1 MSGNQNYIN
10 HVALVLDASSSM
22 SHLSGKV
29 VEVADQQI
37 AYLARR
43 SKELDQ
49 ETRVTV
55 YVFADKVECVIYD
68 KDVLRMP
75 SLKQLYRVGGM
86 TALLAATL
94 KSQRELT
101 QTAQLYGDHSFLT
114 FVLTDGQENASHR
127 CPDAP
132 TKNPREL
139 VQAVAKLMQTQEDN
153 WTLAVLV
160 PDQMGKREAMQCGFP
175 KDNIAIWDATSTQGL
190 EEAGQVIQQA
200 TENFM
205 MGRAQGIRGSRAVF
219 STGAEAVN
227 KDTIKA
233 AGLTPVNPS
242 EYQLIPVAREAA
254 IREWVRVQHRQDSDS
269 GDHVRR
275 SVRSGAARVSP
286 SSAATGMDSQSFQ
299 PGDAITDPLGQQNVG
314 GRAPRRRATRSP
326 PPPGRRRHARV
337 GLAARRPSPP
347 RPPRGSVPSSGRRG
361 RR

>member
-1 MSGNQNYIN
+1 MSGSQNYIN

-22 SHLSGKV
+22 SHLSSKV

-43 SKELDQ
+43 SGELEQ

-86 TALLAATL
+86 TALLAAAL
-94 KSQRELT
+94 KSQRELA

-127 CPDAP
+127 SPDAP
-132 TKNPREL
+132 SRDPRAL
-139 VQAVAKLMQTQEDN
+139 VKAVSEMIETQQDN

-175 KDNIAIWDATSTQGL
+175 KDNIAIWDATSTRGL
-190 EEAGQVIQQA
+190 EEAGQVIRQA

-205 MGRAQGIRGSRAVF
+205 VGRAQGIRGSRAVF
-219 STGAEAVN
+219 STGADAVN
-227 KDTIKA
+227 EDTIKA
-233 AGLTPVNPS
+233 AGLTPVDPS
-242 EYQLIPVAREAA
+242 KYQLIPVARDAA
-254 IREWVRVQHRQDSDS
+254 IRDWVIECGHTYRTGCAFYQLSKSEKIQARKQIAVLEKKTDRVYTGPEARALLGLPD
-269 GDHVRR
+269 
-275 SVRSGAARVSP
+275 AEARVKP
-286 SSAATGMDSQSFQ
+286 DHNDDFTIFVQSTSVNRKLV
-299 PGDAITDPLGQQNVG
+299 AH
-314 GRAPRRRATRSP
+314 TR
-326 PPPGRRRHARV
+326 
-337 GLAARRPSPP
+337 LLLMI
-347 RPPRGSVPSSGRRG
+347 
-361 RR
+361 

>member
-22 SHLSGKV
+22 SHLSRKV
-29 VEVADQQI
+29 VDVADQQI

-55 YVFADKVECVIYD
+55 YVFADTVECVIYD

-94 KSQRELT
+94 KSQRELA

-114 FVLTDGQENASHR
+114 FVLTDGQENASHH
-127 CPDAP
+127 CVDAP
-132 TKNPREL
+132 ARDPREL
-139 VQAVAKLMQTQEDN
+139 IRAVAKMIETQEDN

-160 PDQMGKREAMQCGFP
+160 PDQMGKREATQCGFP

-200 TENFM
+200 TEKFM
-205 MGRAQGIRGSRAVF
+205 VGRSQGIRGSRAVF
-219 STGAEAVN
+219 SMGAEAVN
-227 KDTIKA
+227 EDTIKA
-233 AGLTPVNPS
+233 AGLIPVNPS
-242 EYQLIPVAREAA
+242 EYQLVPVAREAA
-254 IREWVRVQHRQDSDS
+254 IREWVVECGHTYRTGCAFYQLSKSEKIQAKKQIAVLEKKTDRVYTGPEARALLGLPDREVRVKP
-269 GDHVRR
+269 DHNDDFTIFVQST
-275 SVRSGAARVSP
+275 SVNRKLVP
-286 SSAATGMDSQSFQ
+286 Q
-299 PGDAITDPLGQQNVG
+299 
-314 GRAPRRRATRSP
+314 TRLLLMS
-326 PPPGRRRHARV
+326 
-337 GLAARRPSPP
+337 
-347 RPPRGSVPSSGRRG
+347 
-361 RR
+361 

>member
-1 MSGNQNYIN
+1 MSGSQNYIN

-22 SHLSGKV
+22 RRLSGKV

-43 SKELDQ
+43 SQELDQ

-55 YVFADKVECVIYD
+55 YVFANEVECVIYD

-75 SLKQLYRVGGM
+75 SLKEMYRVGGM

-94 KSQRELT
+94 KSQRELA

-114 FVLTDGQENASHR
+114 FVLTDGQENVSHR

-132 TKNPREL
+132 SNDPRAL
-139 VQAVAKLMQTQEDN
+139 VGAVATMIETQDDN

-190 EEAGQVIQQA
+190 EEAGQVIQEA
-200 TENFM
+200 TEKFM
-205 MGRAQGIRGSRAVF
+205 VGRTKGIRGSRAVF
-219 STGAEAVN
+219 STGADTVN

-233 AGLTPVNPS
+233 AGLTPVDAAKY
-242 EYQLIPVAREAA
+242 ELVPVTRDAA
-254 IREWVRVQHRQDSDS
+254 IREWVVESGHTYRTGGAFYQLSKSEKVQPKKQISVLEKKTDRVYTGPEARALLGLPDVEVRIKP
-269 GDHVRR
+269 DHNDDFTIFVQST
-275 SVRSGAARVSP
+275 SVNRKLVP
-286 SSAATGMDSQSFQ
+286 
-299 PGDAITDPLGQQNVG
+299 N
-314 GRAPRRRATRSP
+314 TR
-326 PPPGRRRHARV
+326 
-337 GLAARRPSPP
+337 LLLML
-347 RPPRGSVPSSGRRG
+347 
-361 RR
+361 

>member
-1 MSGNQNYIN
+1 MSGKQNYIN

-43 SKELDQ
+43 SQELDQ

-75 SLKQLYRVGGM
+75 SLKQLYRAGGM

-94 KSQRELT
+94 KSQRELA

-132 TKNPREL
+132 SRSARDL
-139 VQAVAKLMQTQEDN
+139 VQAVATMIETQQDN

-190 EEAGQVIQQA
+190 EEAGQVILKA

-205 MGRAQGIRGSRAVF
+205 VGRTKGIRGTKAVF
-219 STGAEAVN
+219 STGAEVVN
-227 KDTIKA
+227 KETIAA
-233 AGLTPVNPS
+233 AGLTPVDPS
-242 EYQLIPVAREAA
+242 QYQLVSVARNAA
-254 IREWVRVQHRQDSDS
+254 IREWVIECGQNYRTGCAFYQLSKSERIQARKQIAVLEKKTDQVYTGPEARALLGLPDAEVRVKP
-269 GDHVRR
+269 DHNDDFTIFVQST
-275 SVRSGAARVSP
+275 SVNRKLVP
-286 SSAATGMDSQSFQ
+286 
-299 PGDAITDPLGQQNVG
+299 N
-314 GRAPRRRATRSP
+314 TRLL
-326 PPPGRRRHARV
+326 V
-337 GLAARRPSPP
+337 M
-347 RPPRGSVPSSGRRG
+347 V
-361 RR
+361 

>member
-1 MSGNQNYIN
+1 MPGVQNYIN

-22 SHLSGKV
+22 SHLSRKV

-37 AYLARR
+37 RYLARR
-43 SKELDQ
+43 SQELDQ

-75 SLKQLYRVGGM
+75 SLKEMYRTGGM

-94 KSQRELT
+94 KSQGELA

-132 TKNPREL
+132 STNPREL
-139 VQAVAKLMQTQEDN
+139 VQAVAQLVARQQDN

-200 TENFM
+200 TEKFM
-205 MGRAQGIRGSRAVF
+205 VGRAQGIRGSRAVF
-219 STGAEAVN
+219 STGADAVN
-227 KDTIKA
+227 KDTIEA
-233 AGLTPVNPS
+233 AGLTPIDPS
-242 EYQLIPVAREAA
+242 KYQLIPVARDAG
-254 IREWVRVQHRQDSDS
+254 IREWVVECGHTYRTGCAYYQLSKAEKIQAGKQIAVLEKKTDRVFMGPQARALLGLPDTEVRVKA
-269 GDHVRR
+269 DHNDDFTIFVQST
-275 SVRSGAARVSP
+275 SVNRKLVAH
-286 SSAATGMDSQSFQ
+286 
-299 PGDAITDPLGQQNVG
+299 
-314 GRAPRRRATRSP
+314 TR
-326 PPPGRRRHARV
+326 
-337 GLAARRPSPP
+337 LLLMI
-347 RPPRGSVPSSGRRG
+347 
-361 RR
+361 

>member
-22 SHLSGKV
+22 SRLSRKV

-94 KSQRELT
+94 KSQRELA

-132 TKNPREL
+132 ARDPREL
-139 VQAVAKLMQTQEDN
+139 VQAVAKMTETQEDN

-200 TENFM
+200 TEKFM
-205 MGRAQGIRGSRAVF
+205 VGRSQGIRGSRAVF
-219 STGAEAVN
+219 STGAQAVN
-227 KDTIKA
+227 EDTIKA

-242 EYQLIPVAREAA
+242 QYQLIPVDRETA
-254 IREWVRVQHRQDSDS
+254 IRAWVTECGHTYRTGCAYYQLSKSEKIQARKHIAVLEKKTDRVYTGPEARTLLGLPDTEIRVKP
-269 GDHVRR
+269 DHNDDYTIFVQST
-275 SVRSGAARVSP
+275 SVNRKLVS
-286 SSAATGMDSQSFQ
+286 
-299 PGDAITDPLGQQNVG
+299 N
-314 GRAPRRRATRSP
+314 TR
-326 PPPGRRRHARV
+326 
-337 GLAARRPSPP
+337 LLLMN
-347 RPPRGSVPSSGRRG
+347 
-361 RR
+361 

>member
-1 MSGNQNYIN
+1 MAGNQNYIN

-43 SKELDQ
+43 SRELDQ

-86 TALLAATL
+86 TALLAAAL
-94 KSQRELT
+94 KSQRELAL
-101 QTAQLYGDHSFLT
+101 TAQLYGDHSFLT

-127 CPDAP
+127 SPDAP
-132 TKNPREL
+132 TRDPKEL
-139 VQAVAKLMQTQEDN
+139 ARAVAGMIETQKDN

-160 PDQMGKREAMQCGFP
+160 PDQMGRHEAMRCGFP

-190 EEAGQVIQQA
+190 EEAGQVIQEA
-200 TENFM
+200 TEKFM
-205 MGRAQGIRGSRAVF
+205 VGRTKGIRGSRAVF

-227 KDTIKA
+227 KDTIEA
-233 AGLTPVNPS
+233 AGLTPVQPS
-242 EYQLIPVAREAA
+242 EYRLLDVTRDGTIRDRVVESGLEYRTGCAFYQLSKSEKVQARKQIAVLEKKTDRIFTGPQA
-254 IREWVRVQHRQDSDS
+254 RTLLGLPDVEVRVRP
-269 GDHVRR
+269 DHNDEFTIFVQST
-275 SVRSGAARVSP
+275 SVNRK
-286 SSAATGMDSQSFQ
+286 
-299 PGDAITDPLGQQNVG
+299 L
-314 GRAPRRRATRSP
+314 APNTRLL
-326 PPPGRRRHARV
+326 V
-337 GLAARRPSPP
+337 MN
-347 RPPRGSVPSSGRRG
+347 
-361 RR
+361 

>member
-1 MSGNQNYIN
+1 MSESQNYIN

-22 SHLSGKV
+22 SHLSRKV

-43 SKELDQ
+43 SRELDQ

-75 SLKQLYRVGGM
+75 SLKQLYRTGGM
-86 TALLAATL
+86 TALLAAAL
-94 KSQRELT
+94 KSQRELA

-127 CPDAP
+127 CEDSPARD
-132 TKNPREL
+132 PRQL
-139 VQAVAKLMQTQEDN
+139 VRAVAQMIETQQDN

-190 EEAGQVIQQA
+190 EEAGQVIRQA

-205 MGRAQGIRGSRAVF
+205 MGRTQGIRGSRAVF

-227 KDTIKA
+227 EDTIKA
-233 AGLTPVNPS
+233 AGLTPVDPS
-242 EYQLIPVAREAA
+242 KYQLIPVARDAA
-254 IREWVRVQHRQDSDS
+254 IREWVTECGHTYRTGGAFYQLSKSEKIQAQKQIAVLEKKTDRVFTGPEARALLGLPHTEVRVKP
-269 GDHVRR
+269 DHNDHFTIFVQST
-275 SVRSGAARVSP
+275 SVNRKLVP
-286 SSAATGMDSQSFQ
+286 
-299 PGDAITDPLGQQNVG
+299 N
-314 GRAPRRRATRSP
+314 TR
-326 PPPGRRRHARV
+326 
-337 GLAARRPSPP
+337 LLLMF
-347 RPPRGSVPSSGRRG
+347 
-361 RR
+361 

>member
-1 MSGNQNYIN
+1 MSGSQNYIN

-43 SKELDQ
+43 SRELDQ

-75 SLKQLYRVGGM
+75 SLKKLYRVGGM
-86 TALLAATL
+86 TALLAAAL
-94 KSQRELT
+94 KSQRELA

-127 CPDAP
+127 SPDAP
-132 TKNPREL
+132 SRDPREL
-139 VQAVAKLMQTQEDN
+139 VQAVAEMISTQEDN

-175 KDNIAIWDATSTQGL
+175 KENIAIWDATSTQGL

-200 TENFM
+200 TEKFM
-205 MGRAQGIRGSRAVF
+205 VGRAQGIRGSRAVF
-219 STGAEAVN
+219 STGADAVN
-227 KDTIKA
+227 EDTIKA
-233 AGLTPVNPS
+233 AGLAPVDPS
-242 EYQLIPVAREAA
+242 KYQVIPVARDVA
-254 IREWVRVQHRQDSDS
+254 IREWVLESGHTYRTGCAFYQLSKPEKIQAKKQIAVLEKKTDRVYTGPEARALI
-269 GDHVRR
+269 GLGAVETRVKPDHNDDFTIFVQST
-275 SVRSGAARVSP
+275 SVNRKLVS
-286 SSAATGMDSQSFQ
+286 
-299 PGDAITDPLGQQNVG
+299 
-314 GRAPRRRATRSP
+314 RTR
-326 PPPGRRRHARV
+326 
-337 GLAARRPSPP
+337 LLLML
-347 RPPRGSVPSSGRRG
+347 
-361 RR
+361 

>member
-1 MSGNQNYIN
+1 MSGTQNYIN

-22 SHLSGKV
+22 SHLSRKV

-43 SKELDQ
+43 SRELDQ

-86 TALLAATL
+86 TSLLAAAL
-94 KSQRELT
+94 KSQRELA

-127 CPDAP
+127 CPDSP
-132 TKNPREL
+132 TRDPREL
-139 VQAVAKLMQTQEDN
+139 VKAVADMIVTQEDN

-175 KDNIAIWDATSTQGL
+175 KENIAIWDATSTQGL
-190 EEAGQVIQQA
+190 EEAGHVIRQA
-200 TENFM
+200 TEKFM
-205 MGRAQGIRGSRAVF
+205 VGRTQGIRGSRAVF
-219 STGAEAVN
+219 SMGAEAVN

-233 AGLTPVNPS
+233 AGLTPVKPS
-242 EYQLIPVAREAA
+242 EYQLVPVAHATA
-254 IREWVRVQHRQDSDS
+254 IRDWVIETGHAYRTGCAFYQLSKPEKIQAQKQIAVLEKKTDRVYTGPEARALLGLPD
-269 GDHVRR
+269 VE
-275 SVRSGAARVSP
+275 ARVKP
-286 SSAATGMDSQSFQ
+286 DHNDGFTIFVQSTSVNRKLV
-299 PGDAITDPLGQQNVG
+299 PH
-314 GRAPRRRATRSP
+314 TRLL
-326 PPPGRRRHARV
+326 V
-337 GLAARRPSPP
+337 MI
-347 RPPRGSVPSSGRRG
+347 
-361 RR
+361 

>member
-1 MSGNQNYIN
+1 MSGSQNYIN

-22 SHLSGKV
+22 SHLSRKV

-43 SKELDQ
+43 SQELDQ

-55 YVFADKVECVIYD
+55 YVFADRVECVIYD

-75 SLKQLYRVGGM
+75 SLKQLYRAGGM

-94 KSQRELT
+94 KSQRELA

-127 CPDAP
+127 CPDAHGRD
-132 TKNPREL
+132 PRAL
-139 VQAVAKLMQTQEDN
+139 VGAVAEMIDRQEDN

-175 KDNIAIWDATSTQGL
+175 KDNIAVWDATSTQGL

-200 TENFM
+200 TEQFM
-205 MGRAQGIRGSRAVF
+205 VGRSRGIRGSRAVF
-219 STGAEAVN
+219 STGGQAVN

-233 AGLTPVNPS
+233 AGLTPVDPS
-242 EYQLIPVAREAA
+242 AYQLIPVARDAA
-254 IREWVRVQHRQDSDS
+254 IRDWVTECGHTYRTGGAFYQLSKSEKIQAQKQIAVLEKKTDRVYTGPQARALLGLPDTEIRIKP
-269 GDHVRR
+269 DHNDEFTIFVQST
-275 SVRSGAARVSP
+275 SVNRKLVK
-286 SSAATGMDSQSFQ
+286 
-299 PGDAITDPLGQQNVG
+299 N
-314 GRAPRRRATRSP
+314 TR
-326 PPPGRRRHARV
+326 
-337 GLAARRPSPP
+337 LLLML
-347 RPPRGSVPSSGRRG
+347 
-361 RR
+361 

>member
-1 MSGNQNYIN
+1 MSGSQNYIN

-43 SKELDQ
+43 SRELDQ

-86 TALLAATL
+86 TALLAAAL
-94 KSQRELT
+94 KSQGELA

-114 FVLTDGQENASHR
+114 FILTDGQENASHR

-132 TKNPREL
+132 ARNPREL
-139 VQAVAKLMQTQEDN
+139 VKAVAELIETQEDN

-190 EEAGQVIQQA
+190 AEAGQVIQQA
-200 TENFM
+200 TEKFM
-205 MGRAQGIRGSRAVF
+205 VGRTRGIRGSRAVF

-227 KDTIKA
+227 QDTIKA
-233 AGLTPVNPS
+233 AGLTPVKPS
-242 EYQLIPVAREAA
+242 QYELIPVTREAG
-254 IREWVRVQHRQDSDS
+254 IRDWVIECGHTYRTGGAFYQLSKSEKIQAKKQIAVLEKKTDRVYTGPEARALLGLPDVEVRVKP
-269 GDHVRR
+269 DHNDDFTIFVQST
-275 SVRSGAARVSP
+275 SVNRKLIP
-286 SSAATGMDSQSFQ
+286 
-299 PGDAITDPLGQQNVG
+299 N
-314 GRAPRRRATRSP
+314 TR
-326 PPPGRRRHARV
+326 
-337 GLAARRPSPP
+337 LMLML
-347 RPPRGSVPSSGRRG
+347 
-361 RR
+361 

>member
-1 MSGNQNYIN
+1 MSGSQNYIN

-43 SKELDQ
+43 SRELDQ

-86 TALLAATL
+86 TALLAAAL
-94 KSQRELT
+94 KSQRELA

-132 TKNPREL
+132 ARDPREL
-139 VQAVAKLMQTQEDN
+139 VEAVAQMIETQDDN

-190 EEAGQVIQQA
+190 EEAGQVIRQA
-200 TENFM
+200 TEKFM
-205 MGRAQGIRGSRAVF
+205 VGRTQGIRGSRAVF
-219 STGAEAVN
+219 SMGAEAVN

-233 AGLTPVNPS
+233 AGLAPVNQS
-242 EYQLIPVAREAA
+242 EYELIPVTRAAA
-254 IREWVRVQHRQDSDS
+254 IRDWVIECGHTYRTGGAFYQLSKSEKIQAQKQIAVLEKKTDRVYTGPEARALLGLPNTEVRVKP
-269 GDHVRR
+269 DHNDDFTIFVQST
-275 SVRSGAARVSP
+275 SVNRKLVP
-286 SSAATGMDSQSFQ
+286 
-299 PGDAITDPLGQQNVG
+299 N
-314 GRAPRRRATRSP
+314 TR
-326 PPPGRRRHARV
+326 
-337 GLAARRPSPP
+337 LLLML
-347 RPPRGSVPSSGRRG
+347 
-361 RR
+361 

>member
-1 MSGNQNYIN
+1 MSVSQNYIN

-22 SHLSGKV
+22 SHLSRKV

-43 SKELDQ
+43 SRELDQ

-75 SLKQLYRVGGM
+75 SLKQLYRTGGM
-86 TALLAATL
+86 TALLAAAL
-94 KSQRELT
+94 KSQRELA

-127 CPDAP
+127 CQDSP
-132 TKNPREL
+132 TKDPRDL
-139 VQAVAKLMQTQEDN
+139 VRAVAQMIETQQDN

-205 MGRAQGIRGSRAVF
+205 MGRTQGIRGSRAVF
-219 STGAEAVN
+219 STGAETVN
-227 KDTIKA
+227 EDTIKA
-233 AGLTPVNPS
+233 AGLTPVEPS
-242 EYQLIPVAREAA
+242 KYQLIPVARNAA
-254 IREWVRVQHRQDSDS
+254 IKEWVIECGHTYRTGGAFYELSKSEKVQAQKQIAVLEKKTDRVYTGPQARALL
-269 GDHVRR
+269 GLPNAEVRVKPDHNDHFTIFVQST
-275 SVRSGAARVSP
+275 SVNRKLVP
-286 SSAATGMDSQSFQ
+286 
-299 PGDAITDPLGQQNVG
+299 N
-314 GRAPRRRATRSP
+314 TR
-326 PPPGRRRHARV
+326 
-337 GLAARRPSPP
+337 LLLML
-347 RPPRGSVPSSGRRG
+347 
-361 RR
+361 

>member
-22 SHLSGKV
+22 SHLSRKV

-37 AYLARR
+37 SYLARR
-43 SKELDQ
+43 SQELDQ

-75 SLKQLYRVGGM
+75 SLKQLYRPGGM

-94 KSQRELT
+94 KSQRELA

-132 TKNPREL
+132 STVPREL
-139 VQAVAKLMQTQEDN
+139 VKAVSTMMATQEDN

-205 MGRAQGIRGSRAVF
+205 VGRARGIRGSRAVF

-233 AGLTPVNPS
+233 AGLTPVDPS
-242 EYQLIPVAREAA
+242 KYQLIPVARDAA
-254 IREWVRVQHRQDSDS
+254 IREWVIECGHTFRTGCAYYQLSKSEKVQAQKQIAVLEKKTDRVYTGPEARALLGLPDMEVRVKP
-269 GDHVRR
+269 DHNDDFTIFVQST
-275 SVRSGAARVSP
+275 SVNRKLVP
-286 SSAATGMDSQSFQ
+286 
-299 PGDAITDPLGQQNVG
+299 N
-314 GRAPRRRATRSP
+314 TR
-326 PPPGRRRHARV
+326 
-337 GLAARRPSPP
+337 LLLML
-347 RPPRGSVPSSGRRG
+347 
-361 RR
+361 

>member
-1 MSGNQNYIN
+1 MSGKQNYIN

-22 SHLSGKV
+22 SHLSRKV

-43 SKELDQ
+43 SQELDQ

-75 SLKQLYRVGGM
+75 SLKQLYRAGGM

-94 KSQRELT
+94 KSQRELA

-132 TKNPREL
+132 SRSPRDL
-139 VQAVAKLMQTQEDN
+139 VQAVATMIETQQDN

-190 EEAGQVIQQA
+190 EEAGQVILKA

-205 MGRAQGIRGSRAVF
+205 MGRTKGIRGSKAVF
-219 STGAEAVN
+219 STGAEVVN
-227 KDTIKA
+227 KETIAA
-233 AGLTPVNPS
+233 AGLTPVDPS
-242 EYQLIPVAREAA
+242 QYQLIPVARDAA
-254 IREWVRVQHRQDSDS
+254 IREWVIECGQNYRTGCAFYQLSKSEKIQARKQIAVLEKKTDQVYTGPEARALLGLPDTEVRVKP
-269 GDHVRR
+269 DHNDDFTIFVQST
-275 SVRSGAARVSP
+275 SVNRK
-286 SSAATGMDSQSFQ
+286 
-299 PGDAITDPLGQQNVG
+299 L
-314 GRAPRRRATRSP
+314 APNTRLLLM
-326 PPPGRRRHARV
+326 V
-337 GLAARRPSPP
+337 
-347 RPPRGSVPSSGRRG
+347 
-361 RR
+361 

>member
-1 MSGNQNYIN
+1 MSESQNYIN

-22 SHLSGKV
+22 SHLSRKV

-43 SKELDQ
+43 SRELDQ

-75 SLKQLYRVGGM
+75 SLKQLYRTGGM
-86 TALLAATL
+86 TALLAAAL
-94 KSQRELT
+94 KSQSELA

-127 CPDAP
+127 CPDAAARD
-132 TKNPREL
+132 PRQL
-139 VQAVAKLMQTQEDN
+139 VQAVAEMIRTQQDN

-190 EEAGQVIQQA
+190 EEAGQVIRQA

-205 MGRAQGIRGSRAVF
+205 MGRTQGIRGSRAVF

-227 KDTIKA
+227 EDTIKA
-233 AGLTPVNPS
+233 AGLAPADPS
-242 EYQLIPVAREAA
+242 TYQLIPVARDAA
-254 IREWVRVQHRQDSDS
+254 IREWVIECGHTYTTGGAYYELSKSEKIQARKQIAVLEKKTDRVYTGPQARALLGLPDTEVRVKP
-269 GDHVRR
+269 DHNDHFTIFVQST
-275 SVRSGAARVSP
+275 SVNRKLVA
-286 SSAATGMDSQSFQ
+286 
-299 PGDAITDPLGQQNVG
+299 N
-314 GRAPRRRATRSP
+314 TR
-326 PPPGRRRHARV
+326 
-337 GLAARRPSPP
+337 LLLML
-347 RPPRGSVPSSGRRG
+347 
-361 RR
+361 

>member
-43 SKELDQ
+43 SQELDQ

-55 YVFADKVECVIYD
+55 YVFADQVECVIYD

-94 KSQRELT
+94 TSQRELA

-132 TKNPREL
+132 SRNPREL
-139 VQAVAKLMQTQEDN
+139 VQAVASLIETQEDN

-175 KDNIAIWDATSTQGL
+175 KDNVAIWNATSTQGL
-190 EEAGQVIQQA
+190 EEAGQVIQEA
-200 TENFM
+200 TEKFM
-205 MGRAQGIRGSRAVF
+205 VGRTKGIRGSRAVF
-219 STGAEAVN
+219 STGADAVN
-227 KDTIKA
+227 ENTIKA
-233 AGLTPVNPS
+233 AGLTPANPS
-242 EYQLIPVAREAA
+242 DYQLIPVAREAA
-254 IREWVRVQHRQDSDS
+254 IRDWVIECGHTYRTGGAFYQLSKSEKIQARKQIAVLEKKTDRVYTGPEARALLGLPDSEVRIKP
-269 GDHVRR
+269 DHNDGFTIFVQST
-275 SVRSGAARVSP
+275 SVNRKLVP
-286 SSAATGMDSQSFQ
+286 
-299 PGDAITDPLGQQNVG
+299 N
-314 GRAPRRRATRSP
+314 TRLLLMS
-326 PPPGRRRHARV
+326 
-337 GLAARRPSPP
+337 
-347 RPPRGSVPSSGRRG
+347 
-361 RR
+361 

>member
-1 MSGNQNYIN
+1 MSATQNYIN

-22 SHLSGKV
+22 SHLSRKV

-43 SKELDQ
+43 SRELDQ

-75 SLKQLYRVGGM
+75 SLKQLYRTGGM
-86 TALLAATL
+86 TALLAAAL
-94 KSQRELT
+94 KSQSELA

-127 CPDAP
+127 CPDTPA
-132 TKNPREL
+132 TDPRQL
-139 VQAVAKLMQTQEDN
+139 VQAVAEMIRTQQDN

-190 EEAGQVIQQA
+190 EEAGQVIRQA

-205 MGRAQGIRGSRAVF
+205 MGRTQGIRGSRAVF

-227 KDTIKA
+227 EDTIKA
-233 AGLTPVNPS
+233 AGLTPADPS
-242 EYQLIPVAREAA
+242 KYQLIPVARDAA
-254 IREWVRVQHRQDSDS
+254 IREWVIECGHTYQT
-269 GDHVRR
+269 
-275 SVRSGAARVSP
+275 GAAYYQLSKSEKIQAQKQIAVLEKKTDRVY
-286 SSAATGMDSQSFQ
+286 TGPQARALLGLPNTEVRVKPDHNDHFTIFVQSTSVNRKLV
-299 PGDAITDPLGQQNVG
+299 PN
-314 GRAPRRRATRSP
+314 TR
-326 PPPGRRRHARV
+326 
-337 GLAARRPSPP
+337 LLLML
-347 RPPRGSVPSSGRRG
+347 
-361 RR
+361 

>member
-1 MSGNQNYIN
+1 MSGIQNYIN

-22 SHLSGKV
+22 SKLSAKV

-43 SKELDQ
+43 SQELDQ

-55 YVFADKVECVIYD
+55 YVFADKVECIIYD

-94 KSQRELT
+94 KSQRELA

-132 TKNPREL
+132 TRDPREL
-139 VQAVAKLMQTQEDN
+139 VRAVATMIETQQDN

-160 PDQMGKREAMQCGFP
+160 PDQMGKREAVQCGFP
-175 KDNIAIWDATSTQGL
+175 KDNVAIWDATSTQGL

-200 TENFM
+200 TEKFM
-205 MGRAQGIRGSRAVF
+205 VGRTKGIRGSRAVF

-227 KDTIKA
+227 KETIEA
-233 AGLTPVNPS
+233 AGLTPVDPAQ
-242 EYQLIPVAREAA
+242 YALIPVARDVA
-254 IREWVRVQHRQDSDS
+254 IREWVVESGHSYRTGCAFYQLSKSEKIQAQKQIAVLEKKTDRVYT
-269 GDHVRR
+269 GP
-275 SVRSGAARVSP
+275 AARALLGLP
-286 SSAATGMDSQSFQ
+286 SAE
-299 PGDAITDPLGQQNVG
+299 
-314 GRAPRRRATRSP
+314 
-326 PPPGRRRHARV
+326 ARV
-337 GLAARRPSPP
+337 KPDQNDDFTIFVQST
-347 RPPRGSVPSSGRRG
+347 SVNRKLVAQTRLLVMI
-361 RR
+361 

>member
-1 MSGNQNYIN
+1 MSGSQNYIN

-22 SHLSGKV
+22 SHLSRKV

-43 SKELDQ
+43 SEELDQ

-55 YVFADKVECVIYD
+55 YAFADRVECVIYD

-75 SLKQLYRVGGM
+75 SLKQLYRAGGM
-86 TALLAATL
+86 TALLAAAL
-94 KSQRELT
+94 KSQRELA

-132 TKNPREL
+132 ASDPREL
-139 VQAVAKLMQTQEDN
+139 VESVSKMIETQEDN

-160 PDQMGKREAMQCGFP
+160 PDQMGKREAMRCGFP

-200 TENFM
+200 TEKFM
-205 MGRAQGIRGSRAVF
+205 VGRTQGIRGSRTVF

-242 EYQLIPVAREAA
+242 EYRLIPVARDAA
-254 IREWVRVQHRQDSDS
+254 IRDWVIESGHTYRTGGAFYQLSKSEKIQARKQIAVLEKRTDRVYTGPEARALLGLPDAEVRIKP
-269 GDHVRR
+269 DHNDDFMIFVQST
-275 SVRSGAARVSP
+275 SVNRKLVP
-286 SSAATGMDSQSFQ
+286 
-299 PGDAITDPLGQQNVG
+299 N
-314 GRAPRRRATRSP
+314 TR
-326 PPPGRRRHARV
+326 
-337 GLAARRPSPP
+337 LLLML
-347 RPPRGSVPSSGRRG
+347 
-361 RR
+361 